1 MSNVC
6 TFHICTLL
14 SLTPM
19 TGNCPCGQGL
29 YYVTLHPYCPA
40 WHLVWTLIHV
50 LSSGETLAMK
60 AQQRS
65 QLEVGQQIK
74 HMLPRPRHLGNRLRR
89 FILPRRLRVSVAV
102 TDTMTNSVFGE
113 ERLTACS
120 HYLGK
125 SGQGLKAGTWRQEL
139 MQRLWRGAAP

>member
-1 MSNVC
+1 
-6 TFHICTLL
+6 
-14 SLTPM
+14 
-19 TGNCPCGQGL
+19 
-29 YYVTLHPYCPA
+29 
-40 WHLVWTLIHV
+40 
-50 LSSGETLAMK
+50 MK

>member
-1 MSNVC
+1 MAPGVDTHSC
-6 TFHICTLL
+6 
-14 SLTPM
+14 
-19 TGNCPCGQGL
+19 
-29 YYVTLHPYCPA
+29 
-40 WHLVWTLIHV
+40 
-50 LSSGETLAMK
+50 
-60 AQQRS
+60 
-65 QLEVGQQIK
+65 
-74 HMLPRPRHLGNRLRR
+74 
-89 FILPRRLRVSVAV
+89 FILRGDPGNEGSAAFAAGGGATNQAHATPPRRLRVSVAV